1 MPRSHH
7 QPSPPCHH
15 WLYFKQWWQLEFII
29 RGLFLLPELYPARC
43 HLVQTNLP
51 LAEHCFF
58 QVSVR
63 SLPLDRNGSLA
74 FPLAMAHLRSHASY
88 VPPTEEQHEYHTNA
102 TCHDVKSFHV
112 SDPPLCRCMVTSPQL
127 LDRVHWIEDTTSGSN
142 QACMLNSVD
151 SLRCSGNI
159 SSPAHDLDS
168 DVELLVYP
176 EDSESLSE
184 PPTHPVSS
192 PVSVSKSPCSFPS
205 TITSGC
211 SPPVTLSWH
220 TWYCWGTGIP
230 PWPFSRTYKTGFPP
244 FSAFMSSI
252 ASTSTAWANSWFLR
266 NFTWTS
272 AKFRTA
278 TCTVLS
284 PCVIPG
290 IMNSFFCA
298 KLSTGSNAKGTF
310 AGLSILASTYTTE
323 LGGRDSFFLTT
334 SRLIWKALA
343 LTSLRMCACT
353 MSPLPN
359 SKVSFPRSTLH
370 LLPRRKSMPKI
381 NESWMSA
388 SMTSQ

>member
-1 MPRSHH
+1 MDETEPRPWCYLCYLPSLNLHS
-7 QPSPPCHH
+7 QPTKEPGQVIVASLQQNLLRHVAELGHLSGLTGQQIWRVHGITRWWEVRAVGLKYQAFKGKPTSQSREIWGRCRLPCHPH
-15 WLYFKQWWQLEFII
+15 QQV
-29 RGLFLLPELYPARC
+29 PEA
-43 HLVQTNLP
+43 
-51 LAEHCFF
+51 
-58 QVSVR
+58 
-63 SLPLDRNGSLA
+63 
-74 FPLAMAHLRSHASY
+74 
-88 VPPTEEQHEYHTNA
+88 
-102 TCHDVKSFHV
+102 
-112 SDPPLCRCMVTSPQL
+112 
-127 LDRVHWIEDTTSGSN
+127 
-142 QACMLNSVD
+142 
-151 SLRCSGNI
+151 
-159 SSPAHDLDS
+159 
-168 DVELLVYP
+168 
-176 EDSESLSE
+176 
-184 PPTHPVSS
+184 
-192 PVSVSKSPCSFPS
+192 FPS

-220 TWYCWGTGIP
+220 TLYCWGTGIP
-230 PWPFSRTYKTGFPP
+230 PWSSSRTYKTGFPP

-252 ASTSTAWANSWFLR
+252 ASTSTAWANSWFRR

-272 AKFRTA
+272 TKFRTA

-334 SRLIWKALA
+334 SRLIWKALV
-343 LTSLRMCACT
+343 LTSLRMCACR

-359 SKVSFPRSTLH
+359 SNVSFPRSTLH